1 LRENPRVSTDA
12 DAKAKSPRGYILLL
26 GVGAIFLLL
35 LALVAGGVW
44 WFAGGN
50 NFSNQAQDIKIAV
63 LGTLFIRGYNWTDFI
78 TN

>member
-1 LRENPRVSTDA
+1 LRENPRVSTDADA

-50 NFSNQAQDIKIAV
+50 NFSNQAQDIKISAS
-63 LGTLFIRGYNWTDFI
+63 FPDASMPS
-78 TN
+78 